1 MAVQIPELLSPQ
13 FKKKS
18 MKKTLVYLAFMVGAI
33 CAQAQTKGE
42 TIEGGTFGGYLKEP
56 IIDLTMEEA
65 VMGQFR
71 QFYPKHLEQLAW
83 VPGSDTYT
91 EVKSDSLYLHSPKG
105 KSKLLMSLRDLN
117 DIVKDHAQLKS
128 FPSITWIDALSFYFN
143 EDGKYI
149 TVNIKLKAAQ
159 KNATEP
165 EGGANFDYHVKTGML
180 AYTSGNN
187 LHIQSGGKDNAIT
200 KNMGEVVSG
209 QSISRNEYGISKGT
223 FWNNSGSA
231 IAFYQ
236 KDESQVTNYPLT
248 DYKTTPATVKNIK
261 YPMSGGKSELVSV
274 GVYNI
279 KTQST
284 VFLDVLNGQKI
295 NDNFYL
301 TNLSWSPDD
310 KSIFVIY
317 LNRATDMMRLLQF
330 DASTGK
336 LMGKIIEETDPRWVE
351 PDQPIT
357 FIPGS
362 NDKFLWY
369 SWKNGYHTY
378 YLYDLTG
385 KEYGHF
391 KAPFEFNSIIGF
403 NADASVVFLYGT
415 GEDATENHAFA
426 CNLSNFTYT
435 RITPVAGV
443 HDVAISSSGNFILD
457 TYSSLTIPNKTDLN
471 GAGGRFIKNLLTAE
485 NPLLTR
491 NIGLTSIFKIQGNDN
506 GKSYDL
512 YCRMIKPSNFNPTKK
527 YPVVVYLYN
536 GPHVQLVTN
545 SWLGGSSLW
554 MNKLAE
560 EGYIVFTL
568 DGRGSAHRGKEF
580 EQAIHRQLGE
590 AEMIDQMAG
599 VNYLKSLK
607 YVDAN
612 RMAIHGWSFGGFMT
626 TTMMLRQ
633 PGVFKVGVAGGPVID
648 WELYEV
654 MYTERYMDT
663 PLENPEGYKLNRLTE
678 YTKNLSGDLLM
689 IHGTDDDV
697 VVMQHNMRFMKSCVD
712 NKVQVD
718 FFAYPG
724 HAHNVRGKDR
734 VHLMNKVT
742 EYIKAGLE

>member
-1 MAVQIPELLSPQ
+1 
-13 FKKKS
+13 
-18 MKKTLVYLAFMVGAI
+18 MKKILVGVAVLALALNAHTQSKGQTLGEGAV
-33 CAQAQTKGE
+33 
-42 TIEGGTFGGYLKEP
+42 FGGYVDSFEKVE
-56 IIDLTMEEA
+56 LTMEEA
-65 VMGQFR
+65 ILGQFR
-71 QFYPKHLEQLAW
+71 QFYPSRLNQLTW
-83 VPGSDTYT
+83 LPGSETYT

-105 KSKLLMSLRDLN
+105 KSKLFLSLRDLN
-117 DIVKDHAQLKS
+117 DLVKDHAQLKS
-128 FPSITWIDALSFYFN
+128 FPTITWLDPISFYFN

-149 TVNIKLKAAQ
+149 TVNTKMKTAQ
-159 KNATEP
+159 KNASEP
-165 EGGANFDYHVKTGML
+165 EGGANFDFHAKTGML
-180 AYTSGNN
+180 AYTVGNN
-187 LHIQSGGKDNAIT
+187 LYIQSGGKDNAIT
-200 KNMGEVVSG
+200 KNIGEVVSG

-223 FWNNSGSA
+223 FWSNSGNA
-231 IAFYQ
+231 LAFYQ
-236 KDESQVTNYPLT
+236 KDESQVANYPLT
-248 DYKTTPATVKNIK
+248 DYKTTPASVKNIK

-274 GVYNI
+274 GIYNI
-279 KTQST
+279 KTNST
-284 VFLDVLNGQKI
+284 VYLDVLNGQKM
-295 NDNFYL
+295 NDNYYL

-310 KSIFVIY
+310 KSVFVIY

-330 DASTGK
+330 DATTGK
-336 LMGKIIEETDPRWVE
+336 LIKKIIEETDARWVE

-369 SWKNGYHTY
+369 SWKNGYHSY
-378 YLYDLTG
+378 YLYDLSG

-391 KAPFEFNSIIGF
+391 KAPFEFTGIIGF
-403 NADASVVFLYGT
+403 NTDATTVYMYGT
-415 GEDATENHAFA
+415 SENATEMHAYA
-426 CNLSNFTYT
+426 GNLSDFSYS

-443 HDVAISSSGNFILD
+443 HEVAISPSGNFILD
-457 TYSSLTIPNKTDLN
+457 TYSSLTTPNQTDLN
-471 GAGGRFIKNLLTAE
+471 GAGGRKIKRLHYAAD
-485 NPLLTR
+485 PLAFKK
-491 NIGLTSIFKIQGNDN
+491 IGETSIFTITGNDN

-512 YCRMIKPSNFNPTKK
+512 YCRMIKPSDFNPKKK
-527 YPVVVYLYN
+527 YPVLIYVYN

-590 AEMIDQMAG
+590 AEMEDQMAG
-599 VNYLKSLK
+599 VNYLKSLPF
-607 YVDAN
+607 VDTD

-626 TTMMLRQ
+626 TSLMLRQ

-663 PLENPEGYKLNRLTE
+663 PLENPQGYAQSRVSE
-678 YTKNLSGDLLM
+678 FAKNLNGDLLM

-697 VVMQHNMRFMKSCVD
+697 VVMQHNMRFMKACIDS
-712 NKVQVD
+712 KVQVD

-734 VHLMNKVT
+734 VHLMTKVID
-742 EYIKAGLE
+742 YIKASLE